1 MKHYHD
7 NDVAAGT
14 LEDLLDKAK
23 QSKSSLKELKE
34 LALKLKMY
42 EFATKIKVLEDELF
56 PQTEEQKAEQEKAL
70 NLQRLFTMIELN
82 VPLSA
87 CWRIGEAI
95 DKYKELG
102 GDFSL
107 MDSAKIIAK
116 SNEIFHDN

>member
-34 LALKLKMY
+34 FALKLKMY

-95 DKYKELG
+95 EKHKELG
-102 GDFSL
+102 GSFSL